1 MTKVK
6 GLVQDN
12 EPVLT
17 DYEEQS
23 NRLKLTRQIRELEE
37 IRRQEEEEELR
48 QASQRKAFS
57 NVNRGGR
64 KGAKKR

>member
-1 MTKVK
+1 MKQKENLEKVIDIMTEVK

-23 NRLKLTRQIRELEE
+23 NRLKLTR
-37 IRRQEEEEELR
+37 
-48 QASQRKAFS
+48 
-57 NVNRGGR
+57 
-64 KGAKKR
+64 